1 MVKGGNPS
9 NNHDG
14 EFIVSGPG
22 TENAERFKQALGV
35 SFAEQTA
42 TSMNY
47 FKQSD
52 PNDEGQISALGEAK
66 IDYLKAQS
74 GCYWTEET
82 EKWTRAKLKRF
93 ADRNDRK
100 RILGNSFDRSEMV
113 VLPRRKDGAMPMETR
128 QLQGDPYEYFH
139 FWPGTFGNYKYSW
152 FNRTGD
158 GRILR
163 YESYEWDGAPD
174 LGGLVFFENNSAGD
188 RDYLHAMLESGIWFT
203 YTPKKTGRLDLFAEF
218 VSTYDTRY
226 RWMRDEIG
234 YSHTRVLQATD
245 VVFGTFSGDQ
255 AVGRDYRSNSTVVD
269 FQRWFEG
276 DVGDFANFGEN
287 GFADGTI
294 HNFFGRPGAMVF
306 AGQPVEILVGCRVL
320 MDCYLNDVSI
330 RAWEGARRR
339 LNFLGVRV
347 V

>member
-1 MVKGGNPS
+1 MAKGGNPS

-22 TENAERFKQALGV
+22 TENTERFKQALSV

-113 VLPRRKDGAMPMETR
+113 VLPRRKDGAMPMEMR

-158 GRILR
+158 DAFCETNLTSGMERRIWAAWYFSKTTAPAIEITCTPCSKAASGLPTLPRRPAGSTCLR
-163 YESYEWDGAPD
+163 NSSPPTTQGTGGCVTKSATATPESFRRPMSFLAP
-174 LGGLVFFENNSAGD
+174 FQA
-188 RDYLHAMLESGIWFT
+188 IKPW
-203 YTPKKTGRLDLFAEF
+203 
-218 VSTYDTRY
+218 
-226 RWMRDEIG
+226 DEI
-234 YSHTRVLQATD
+234 TEATAPLSIFS
-245 VVFGTFSGDQ
+245 VGLKGT
-255 AVGRDYRSNSTVVD
+255 
-269 FQRWFEG
+269 
-276 DVGDFANFGEN
+276 
-287 GFADGTI
+287 
-294 HNFFGRPGAMVF
+294 
-306 AGQPVEILVGCRVL
+306 
-320 MDCYLNDVSI
+320 
-330 RAWEGARRR
+330 
-339 LNFLGVRV
+339 
-347 V
+347 

>member
-1 MVKGGNPS
+1 MAKGGNPS

-22 TENAERFKQALGV
+22 TENTERFKQALSV

-163 YESYEWDGAPD
+163 DESYEWDGAPD

-188 RDYLHAMLESGIWFT
+188 RDYLHA
-203 YTPKKTGRLDLFAEF
+203 
-218 VSTYDTRY
+218 
-226 RWMRDEIG
+226 
-234 YSHTRVLQATD
+234 
-245 VVFGTFSGDQ
+245 
-255 AVGRDYRSNSTVVD
+255 
-269 FQRWFEG
+269 
-276 DVGDFANFGEN
+276 
-287 GFADGTI
+287 
-294 HNFFGRPGAMVF
+294 
-306 AGQPVEILVGCRVL
+306 
-320 MDCYLNDVSI
+320 
-330 RAWEGARRR
+330 
-339 LNFLGVRV
+339 
-347 V
+347 